1 MLLTTR
7 FSFRLVA
14 ISKKDKKF
22 WIKLVIVKVTIVL
35 VFVFLVL
42 PIYPSPI
49 ELKSGFELLTEPTE
63 PQFCIEIFQ
72 PVCGVDGRTYS
83 NECFANVAGV
93 DILRQGECN

>member
-7 FSFRLVA
+7 ISFRLVA
-14 ISKKDKKF
+14 ISKKDKRF
-22 WIKLVIVKVTIVL
+22 WIKLVVVKVTIVA
-35 VFVFLVL
+35 VFLILVL
-42 PIYPSPI
+42 PIFPV
-49 ELKSGFELLTEPTE
+49 ENQLKSGFELLTEPTE

-72 PVCGVDGRTYS
+72 PVCGVDGRTFS

>member
-7 FSFRLVA
+7 ISFRLVA
-14 ISKKDKKF
+14 ISKKDKRF

-42 PIYPSPI
+42 PIYPVAN
-49 ELKSGFELLTEPTE
+49 ELKSGFELLTESE

-72 PVCGVDGRTYS
+72 PVCGVDGITYS

-93 DILRQGECN
+93 DILHEGECN

>member
-7 FSFRLVA
+7 LNFKSMV
-14 ISKKDKKF
+14 ISKRGKRF
-22 WIKLVIVKVTIVL
+22 WIKLVVVKVTIVA
-35 VFVFLVL
+35 VFIILVL
-42 PIYPSPI
+42 PIFPVEN

-72 PVCGVDGRTYS
+72 PVCGVDGRTFS

-93 DILRQGECN
+93 DILHEGECN